1 MLKKYV
7 VLSLRRLGRHKLN
20 TTINILGLT
29 LGVLTCLVSYLLV
42 SYEFSYDTFHREGD
56 RIYRLVAGSKSPEG
70 REFFGAGMTAG
81 LPPALRTELS
91 GFSAVTIFFVDDS
104 RVIIPNGTKQP
115 REFAESRAGDELH
128 HIAFAEPDFFSI
140 FPYQWLAGNPATALN
155 APSTVV
161 LSEKEVQKY
170 FGNGTP
176 AEWLGRTVIYHDS
189 LPVTV

>member
-1 MLKKYV
+1 MLKKHFTHAF
-7 VLSLRRLGRHKLN
+7 RRRGRHKLN

-56 RIYRLVAGSKSPEG
+56 RIYRLIAGSKSPEG
-70 REFFGAGMTAG
+70 REYFGAGMTAG